1 MSGPGIRLAREQAR
15 RGILRIAEP
24 RHPTAASG
32 RQGLM
37 GVRMG
42 CGEIDLLA
50 IATRGAWVGG
60 ELGLNMS
67 ARATAG
73 RLLGM

>member
-1 MSGPGIRLAREQAR
+1 
-15 RGILRIAEP
+15 
-24 RHPTAASG
+24 
-32 RQGLM
+32 M

-73 RLLGM
+73 RLLGL